1 MKSIFRCDLLP
12 LYVIILEDTIR
23 KNTRETLDYFH
34 REGVDVKVIS
44 GDHLK
49 TVSMIAKK
57 AGLRRWNDAID
68 LSAVGE
74 DADFDRICQDYA
86 VFARVTPKQKQL
98 LVQALKRGGH
108 QVAMTG
114 RRSQRSVGAQRS
126 GLFHR
131 CSGRK

>member
-1 MKSIFRCDLLP
+1 MGAPERILKSLPAEAELQMENGHRVLAVGYSGQAWEDEEHLPGDLLP

-57 AGLRRWNDAID
+57 AGLRRW
-68 LSAVGE
+68 E
-74 DADFDRICQDYA
+74 
-86 VFARVTPKQKQL
+86 
-98 LVQALKRGGH
+98 
-108 QVAMTG
+108 
-114 RRSQRSVGAQRS
+114 RRYRSVRS
-126 GLFHR
+126 RRGCRL
-131 CSGRK
+131 